1 MDKKISL
8 SQLVKAVVKIM
19 AAIAAMFGKQDDAIA
34 AKVGEAP
41 KDGKSYVR
49 KDAGWVEQ
57 AKPASDDEFAT
68 DAEVEEAID
77 AILNGKS

>member
-1 MDKKISL
+1 MNKKISL

-19 AAIAAMFGKQDDAIA
+19 DAIASMFTEQGKTIA

-41 KDGKSYVR
+41 KDGKAYVR
-49 KDAGWVEQ
+49 QNAGWVEQ
-57 AKPASDDEFAT
+57 AKPASDDEFAS
-68 DAEVEEAID
+68 DKEVEEAID

>member
-8 SQLVKAVVKIM
+8 SQLVKVVAKIM
-19 AAIAAMFGKQDDAIA
+19 NAIATMFTEQDKVIA

-41 KDGKSYVR
+41 KDGKAYVR

-57 AKPASDDEFAT
+57 AKPASNDEFAT
-68 DAEVEEAID
+68 DTEVEEAID
-77 AILNGKS
+77 AILNAKQ